1 MALPV
6 NYTEELKSI
15 RSDLQA
21 KIDKLESNTSY
32 INDTLTQKS
41 TIMQEELVK
50 HKVNMPAIYYD
61 ISFYKFLLSRQ
72 NWMNYSIAVPI
83 SHHM

>member
-21 KIDKLESNTSY
+21 KIDKLESNTSF

-50 HKVNMPAIYYD
+50 HKVNIP
-61 ISFYKFLLSRQ
+61 
-72 NWMNYSIAVPI
+72 
-83 SHHM
+83 

>member
-1 MALPV
+1 MQSNFSDGLKNMALPI

-21 KIDKLESNTSY
+21 KIDKLESNTSF

-50 HKVNMPAIYYD
+50 HKVNIL
-61 ISFYKFLLSRQ
+61 ILT
-72 NWMNYSIAVPI
+72 
-83 SHHM
+83 